1 MSRTEMGYSNP
12 DESAAPRTPDLPSE
26 LWALL
31 ETISHQIDE
40 ADQRHTGLLQE
51 LRDRLAML
59 SHDAEEA
66 RADVPADAVPAFARI
81 EDGLAELAHRIDALD
96 ESKAEA
102 PAAAQTQAPVPLIS
116 AAGHPAD
123 ARPAVAAAPAVDPF
137 DLVGD
142 DEPETGPDWDLAD
155 AEALT
160 RIYEESDAAL
170 VRMTP
175 RSPEPVSRDVLPPA
189 SPAAVPDF
197 EGLDRAWLDGRLS
210 EISVRIEQSLAD
222 LSPDAAMQRLGSRFD
237 AFEERMGSV
246 LGDVATRTDVESLR
260 DLEERIHE
268 LARHLEQTERQLGR
282 LDSIEQQLHAVIDHL
297 AQSHDAAA
305 READA
310 AALPDLAALAATT
323 AEEVAQRLAASVARP
338 GHDSRLEEVGS
349 LLRSLIDD
357 RRHNDEQT
365 YSMLDTVQQAM
376 IRLLDR
382 VDALEV
388 AQVRPE
394 PARATMPTPP
404 LPPPPPASQTMG
416 VPPAPTHHGEIQD
429 FGVPDPAATD
439 DFPPPL
445 APAPAATP
453 LLKLERT
460 AQGPTDRLRQDFF
473 AEAQRAKMRAAAAAE
488 AEEGVPAPAA
498 APAAQRAARGLP
510 RPTPP
515 SSIAPAADLAAAAP
529 SRKQRLTAL
538 VLCLVIAVSGAALF
552 SKTRNKAAPAPAPA
566 AVTQTAPEIDVPARS
581 AAAPA
586 AAAPAAPAPAAAATA
601 EGGAF
606 ELPADDPAPVPAP
619 VPASPAAAPPSG
631 SGGPATNEDLLGL
644 EGEVP
649 DSGEFLEHRPQTPA
663 ARVSPEGI
671 ILQDNGRSPTPQELA
686 YLHSQQTNA
695 ALSSRLGDNASRL
708 TPADLMPEE
717 VAKHMTPIAATAGET
732 LQAAPV
738 RASLSAGDPAGRG
751 SDAPVT
757 MPFGKTVSPLTL
769 PPATVGPLSL
779 RLAAANGDPSA
790 AFEVGARLAEG
801 KGTDQNFKEAM
812 VWYQKSAAQGF
823 AQAQYR
829 LGTLYERGL
838 GVKADTGRAR
848 MWYQRAAEQGNV
860 KAMHNLAVL
869 SAGRDTGSPDYA
881 TAARWFESAADYG
894 LADSQY
900 NLAVLYENGLGVGK
914 DLASAYKWYALAGR
928 SGDREALRRRTA
940 LKAQMTPD
948 MLTRAEQDVAMF
960 SPERQIPLANDARVA
975 GEDWKKRQDQNG

>member
-1 MSRTEMGYSNP
+1 MSRTEPEYS
-12 DESAAPRTPDLPSE
+12 DHDDGAAPRTPDLPSE

-31 ETISHQIDE
+31 ETISDQIDE

-66 RADVPADAVPAFARI
+66 RTDVPADAGPAYARI

-96 ESKAEA
+96 ESKAAAPVAAEA
-102 PAAAQTQAPVPLIS
+102 EIQAPVPLIS
-116 AAGHPAD
+116 AATHPAD
-123 ARPAVAAAPAVDPF
+123 ARPAVSAAPGVDPF

-160 RIYEESDAAL
+160 RVYEESDAAL

-175 RSPEPVSRDVLPPA
+175 RSPEPASRDVAAPV
-189 SPAAVPDF
+189 SPTVVPDF
-197 EGLDRAWLDGRLS
+197 EGLDRAWLDERLS
-210 EISVRIEQSLAD
+210 EIALRIEQSLAD

-246 LGDVATRTDVESLR
+246 LGDVATRTDFESLR
-260 DLEERIHE
+260 LLEEQIHE
-268 LARHLEQTERQLGR
+268 LAGHLERTERQLGR

-305 READA
+305 GEADA
-310 AALPDLAALAATT
+310 AAVPDLAALAATT
-323 AEEVAQRLAASVARP
+323 AQDVAQRLAASMAGP
-338 GHDSRLEEVGS
+338 DHDRRLDEVGS

-357 RRHNDEQT
+357 RRHSDEQT

-388 AQVRPE
+388 AQARPE
-394 PARATMPTPP
+394 LERAAVPTPP
-404 LPPPPPASQTMG
+404 PPLPASQAMG
-416 VPPAPTHHGEIQD
+416 APVAPAPTDHGEIQD
-429 FGVPDPAATD
+429 FGAPDHAAD

-445 APAPAATP
+445 APAFAATP
-453 LLKLERT
+453 APMPVPT
-460 AQGPTDRLRQDFF
+460 AQSSTDRLRQDFF

-488 AEEGVPAPAA
+488 AEPAVPTPVA

-515 SSIAPAADLAAAAP
+515 TSTAPAADLAAAAGP

-552 SKTRNKAAPAPAPA
+552 AKTRNKAAPAAAPA
-566 AVTQTAPEIDVPARS
+566 AVTQMAPEIDV
-581 AAAPA
+581 
-586 AAAPAAPAPAAAATA
+586 PAAPAPAAAATA

-619 VPASPAAAPPSG
+619 VPASPATAAPLSG
-631 SGGPATNEDLLGL
+631 GGGPATNEGVLGL

-663 ARVSPEGI
+663 ARLSPEGI

-686 YLHSQQTNA
+686 YLHSQQTSA

-708 TPADLMPEE
+708 KPADLMPEE
-717 VAKHMTPIAATAGET
+717 VAKYLTPIAATAGET

-738 RASLSAGDPAGRG
+738 RASLSAGDTAGRG
-751 SDAPVT
+751 TEAPVT
-757 MPFGKTVSPLTL
+757 MPFGKTVSPLAL

-869 SAGRDTGSPDYA
+869 SAGRETGSPDYA

-928 SGDREALRRRTA
+928 SGDKEALRRRAA

-948 MLTRAEQDVAMF
+948 MLTRAEQDAAMF